1 MNASIRTQS
10 CKHAAALAVMA
21 VIALIAVPAAAAAA
35 DDLAAAKAAGHVGER
50 TDGTLGVVDANAPA
64 SVMELVERVNQ
75 QRQAIYAE
83 IAAKN
88 GTSVAEVAAQAG
100 QTAIERT
107 APGHYVQDASGAWV
121 TK

>member
-1 MNASIRTQS
+1 MNESIRTQS
-10 CKHAAALAVMA
+10 CKHAAALVVMA
-21 VIALIAVPAAAAAA
+21 VIALTAVPAAAA
-35 DDLAAAKAAGHVGER
+35 DDLAAAKAAGQVGER
-50 TDGTLGVVDANAPA
+50 ADGTLGVVDANAPA

-88 GTSVAEVAAQAG
+88 GTSVAAVAAQAG